1 MDELLRLFNR
11 PCRIIDST
19 SDKII
24 IAVSFGFFIFLFLW
38 VFEPFGLDAVTLN
51 KPLYF
56 SGYGLITTFVI
67 LFNTF
72 VLFKIFKNFFQP
84 EKWTIWK
91 SIVHNFIMIL
101 PIALLNWTYFHNCEK
116 PGDLEYS
123 FLNFI
128 FMTFAV
134 GLFPSVFLELYV
146 ERHLRRKNELLS
158 RMVNQQVRDRN
169 YSEDKIQNEMVNFS
183 NSSLTLTIDKVLFVN
198 SMGNYVTIY
207 FWDSDEV
214 KKEVIRSTMKTIE
227 TDLLNFNK
235 IVRCHKSYFVNLS
248 KVVGTSG
255 NARAL
260 YLHLTNIDIS
270 IPVSRTFTNQI
281 LSRLK

>member
-11 PCRIIDST
+11 PCRIIDSA
-19 SDKII
+19 SEKII

-38 VFEPFGLDAVTLN
+38 VFEPFGLDKITLN

-72 VLFKIFKNFFQP
+72 VLFKIFKNFFRP
-84 EKWTIWK
+84 ENWNVWK
-91 SIVHNFIMIL
+91 SIVHNFMMIF
-101 PIALLNWTYFHNCEK
+101 PIALLNWAYFHCCEK
-116 PGDLEYS
+116 PGDLDYS

-128 FMTFAV
+128 FMTLAV
-134 GLFPSVFLELYV
+134 GVFPSIFLGLFSEH
-146 ERHLRRKNELLS
+146 HLRRKNELLS
-158 RMVNQQVRDRN
+158 EMVNKQFRERN
-169 YSEDKIQNEMVNFS
+169 HSEEKIQNETVNFS

-207 FWDSDEV
+207 FWNSDEV
-214 KKEVIRSTMKTIE
+214 KKEVIRSTMKQIE
-227 TDLLNFNK
+227 TDLLKFNK

-255 NARAL
+255 NARSL
-260 YLHLTNIDIS
+260 YLNLTNTDIS

-281 LSRLK
+281 LSHLK